1 MKLFSRIAGSAA
13 LAVAVGVATPAAAD
27 DLNIAAIFP
36 DGVENAWTAA
46 FLDSLAIVTEQKPHG
61 LDIKLDYTENVFGDT
76 IMEVL
81 EAYSESGK
89 YDMIWTHQASSD
101 QVEELKDQ
109 FPDILYVSTGG
120 GNRAVGGN
128 GFQGDIYLHES
139 SYLAGIYAGIET
151 ESNVIGTVGLFP
163 SDNVNDQ
170 VNAFRAG
177 ARSVNPEVKL
187 KVTFIESWY
196 DPLKAAE
203 AASAQIAAGADVLF
217 QLGETYQVCI
227 EREIQCVGNY
237 LDMTSQAP
245 GFVPIST
252 LVSWEPHLHY
262 FIDLIMDHRANG
274 TPYDAPLRKVI
285 YDMPEGGSDIT
296 GLADYVSDEAKA
308 AVAKAKAAILAG
320 ELKVV
325 NDGSLP
331 VSD

>member
-1 MKLFSRIAGSAA
+1 MKLLSRIAGSAL
-13 LAVAVGVATPAAAD
+13 LAASLSVATPSLAD

-36 DGVENAWTAA
+36 DGVENAWTKA
-46 FLDSLAIVTEQKPHG
+46 FLDSLDVVKAQHPHG
-61 LDIKLDYTENVFGDT
+61 LDIHLDFTENVFGDT

-128 GFQGDIYLHES
+128 GFQGDIFLHES
-139 SYLAGIYAGIET
+139 SYLVGVYAGLDT
-151 ESNVIGTVGLFP
+151 KTNVIGTVGLFP

-177 ARSVNPEVKL
+177 ARSVNPDVKL

-203 AASAQIAAGADVLF
+203 AASAQIAAGADIIF
-217 QLGETYQVCI
+217 QLGETYQVCK
-227 EREIQCVGNY
+227 ERGIQCIGNY

-245 GFVPIST
+245 GNVPIST
-252 LVSWEPHLHY
+252 LAKWEPHLNY
-262 FIDLIMDHRANG
+262 FIDLIVDHRANG
-274 TPYDAPLRKVI
+274 TAYDAPLHKIVF
-285 YDMPEGGSDIT
+285 DMKQGGSDIT
-296 GLADYVSDEAKA
+296 KPADYVSDAAKA
-308 AVAKAKAAILAG
+308 AVARDKAAILSG

-325 NDGSLP
+325 NDG
-331 VSD
+331 